1 MTLEIE
7 LISIPKEEYAKFLA
21 QQKGVASP
29 FASTLAQ
36 LGSISYVFYVTLL
49 IDGSLESKKI
59 KCKIFKIS

>member
-7 LISIPKEEYAKFLA
+7 LISIPKEEYAKLLA

-36 LGSISYVFYVTLL
+36 SGIISYCILCYTSDPWVIGV
-49 IDGSLESKKI
+49 
-59 KCKIFKIS
+59 